1 MDKIE
6 LIDEE
11 AEWKNERKLTVEERN
26 YINDALNWIKHENKK
41 Y

>member
-6 LIDEE
+6 LIEEE
-11 AEWKNERKLTVEERN
+11 AEWKNERKITEEERN
-26 YINDALNWIKHENKK
+26 HINDALDRIKHENKK